1 MTGLLL
7 RLKQRKLVQWA
18 LAYLAGAWVLLQVL
32 DLIGDRFG
40 WPAGLLR
47 GAVIAVGVGF
57 LVTLLLA
64 WYHGE
69 RGAQKV
75 SGIELLLLALVLAVG
90 GGLLW
95 RYSPAPAAAQPN
107 PVADATVA
115 RANPRPAA
123 PPGSIAVLPFVNMSG
138 DPGNE
143 YFSEGI
149 SEEIL
154 NVLARTPQLQVAAR
168 TSSFSFKGKPMEV
181 PEIAQALNVRM
192 VLEGS
197 VRKQGERVRI
207 TAQLIDGASDLHLW
221 SQTYDRQ
228 LKDIFAIQD
237 EIAQSVAAALKVKLA
252 VNHADGGNSVG
263 TTDLE
268 AYDAYLRGMA
278 LWQTRR
284 EVDLWQAIDLFKQ
297 ATTADPEFAQGYA
310 GLALA
315 YAVIGDYSMRIDYPE
330 SFALAK
336 DFAERTLALDP
347 ASPEA
352 YAVLALVA
360 TKEYRR
366 ATAAALFRRAL
377 ALRPS
382 FASAWQWHGALL
394 FTSGDLAGGL
404 AAIERAAVLDPRS
417 AVIAQNHVFV
427 LRTLARYDNARDV
440 CARALTVAA
449 GNPYCL
455 EDVAMIDLRSHDFEA
470 ARAALERLTS
480 AINPGAS
487 GQGRELIAAIEGGA
501 GRHALA
507 QRYAALSLRSD
518 NDPGAGNALM
528 SQDIA
533 TVLVL
538 LGENGLA
545 LDYLDRLT
553 GLGTDDA
560 SWAVM
565 LPSLDP
571 IRCTPR
577 FKAVIARLKT
587 SDPHAAR
594 VCGGAS

>member
-1 MTGLLL
+1 MTSLWQQ
-7 RLKQRKLVQWA
+7 LKQRKLVQWA
-18 LAYLAGAWVLLQVL
+18 LAYLAAVWVLLQVISL
-32 DLIGDRFG
+32 AADSFG
-40 WPAGLLR
+40 WSRQLMQGMFALSAL
-47 GAVIAVGVGF
+47 GF
-57 LVTLLLA
+57 IVTLLLA

-75 SGIELLLLALVLAVG
+75 TGVELLLLAMVLGAG
-90 GGLLW
+90 GGLIW
-95 RYSPAPAAAQPN
+95 RYSPTPTAAQRNPVIDTPAAI
-107 PVADATVA
+107 
-115 RANPRPAA
+115 ANPRPVA

-237 EIAQSVAAALKVKLA
+237 EIAQSVADALKVKLA
-252 VNHADGGNSVG
+252 VAHAAGDNSVG
-263 TTDLE
+263 TTNLE

-284 EVDLWQAIDLFKQ
+284 EADLWQAIDLFKQ

-366 ATAAALFRRAL
+366 ATAAALFRRAI

-382 FASAWQWHGALL
+382 FASAWQWQGALL
-394 FTSGDLAGGL
+394 LTSGDLAGGL

-417 AVIAQNHVFV
+417 AVIVQNRVFV
-427 LRTLARYDNARDV
+427 LRTQARYSEAKAV
-440 CARALTVAA
+440 CMRSLAVAA

-455 EDVAMIDLRSHDFEA
+455 EDVAMIDLQLHDLEA
-470 ARAALERLTS
+470 ARNALERFTT
-480 AINPGAS
+480 AINPGAAR
-487 GQGRELIAAIEGGA
+487 QGRELVAAIEGGV
-501 GRHALA
+501 GRPALA
-507 QRYAALSLRSD
+507 RHYAALPLRSD
-518 NDPGAGNALM
+518 NDPAAGNALM
-528 SQDIA
+528 SQDVSA
-533 TVLVL
+533 VLVL

-545 LDYLDRLT
+545 LDYLERLT

-565 LPSLDP
+565 LPALDP

-577 FKAVIARLKT
+577 FKAVIGKLKT
-587 SDPHAAR
+587 TDPHAAR
-594 VCGGAS
+594 VCGGKS